1 MRTKLTDVQV
11 RNAKPGDK
19 PRKLTDG
26 GGLYVEVRPSG
37 KRVWRYRY
45 RLDEKENIFTLGEY
59 PELSLE
65 QARQDLREARAL
77 VKRGTHPIQ
86 DREMKERRRTAE
98 ARSTFEA
105 VAHEWADQKRKNW
118 SPYYAKQFDAHMG
131 RDVFPVI
138 GPTPI
143 REVTAEQLLGLLRK
157 VYDRGAETVV
167 LLERQWI
174 SAVFRYAVATLRA
187 DFDPAAALK
196 GAFTRPKVQHKRP
209 LGRDDIEPLLKAVEE
224 YGGYRTT
231 VIALRLLLLIFVRP
245 GELRTAE
252 WSEFDLAAEEPI
264 WRIPEERMKM
274 REPHLVPLSR
284 QAIVLLTELHTL
296 TGGQRWL
303 FPNMRR
309 PRTCMTMTT
318 LNRAL
323 ERMGYGGRFSAHGF
337 RATASTILNEMG
349 WRSDVIERQ
358 LAHRER
364 NTTRRSYNQAE
375 YLPERREMMQ
385 RWADLVDAQRG
396 EADVVLLRRGM
407 PG

>member
-1 MRTKLTDVQV
+1 MRTKLTDVQI
-11 RNAKPGDK
+11 RNAKTGDQ

-26 GGLYVEVRPSG
+26 GGLYMEVRPSG
-37 KRVWRYRY
+37 KKVWRYRY

-59 PELSLE
+59 PALSLQ
-65 QARQDLREARAL
+65 QARLDLLEARAL

-86 DREMKERRRTAE
+86 DRDMKERRRKAE

-138 GPTPI
+138 GLTPI

-157 VYDRGAETVV
+157 VYDRGAETVA

-209 LGRDDIEPLLKAVEE
+209 LGRDEIEPFLKAIEE

-231 VIALRLLLLIFVRP
+231 VIALHVLLLTFVRP
-245 GELRTAE
+245 GELRAAE
-252 WSEFDLAAEEPI
+252 WAEFDLAAKEPI

-284 QAIVLLTELHTL
+284 QAGVLLNELHTL

-323 ERMGYGGRFSAHGF
+323 ERMGYGGQFSAHGF

-364 NTTRRSYNQAE
+364 NATRRSYNQAE
-375 YLPERREMMQ
+375 YLPERREMLQ
-385 RWADLVDAQRG
+385 RWADLVDAQPG
-396 EADVVLLRRGM
+396 GVDGVPLRRGM